1 MGGRVWIGSKARR
14 KAPVLRLRLEKP
26 AYRKPRRF
34 SAVPPRRRLAGGWSK
49 PNYLN
54 QRYDLRYRGH
64 EERFTRKLLIA
75 LIVATFAAPVT
86 VVPLATTGVNHA
98 LGWSM
103 FDMDEARAKSDDVSS
118 GGFPLP
124 SSQSRFGSGDANM
137 LRWNRPLPCTSRT
150 AFYRHR
156 CGRLSDFSGRACGC
170 ADRTTCA
177 DSVDDGQCALLGV
190 MGAFVFAAQMIN
202 FPVGL
207 GTSGHLI
214 GSALLTVALGPAA
227 AAAVMTAILA
237 VQAFVFQDGG
247 VLALGAN
254 VFDIGYR
261 GTLAAYAP
269 IHFLRRGRLRT
280 VGIAAGAFLSVAVSA
295 TLALSELLISGVRMP
310 GPALLTSLGLFA
322 ASGVV
327 EAAIT
332 IAVVRALER
341 LHPRFVEAPR
351 PAMSRPLAVL
361 GVTAVLLAAIGVLFA
376 STTPRHTGKLGQ
388 PCRIGSRGQE
398 LSSFADARLSTAGRR
413 P

>member
-1 MGGRVWIGSKARR
+1 VLIARR
-14 KAPVLRLRLEKP
+14 
-26 AYRKPRRF
+26 
-34 SAVPPRRRLAGGWSK
+34 
-49 PNYLN
+49 
-54 QRYDLRYRGH
+54 
-64 EERFTRKLLIA
+64 
-75 LIVATFAAPVT
+75 
-86 VVPLATTGVNHA
+86 
-98 LGWSM
+98 
-103 FDMDEARAKSDDVSS
+103 ARI
-118 GGFPLP
+118 
-124 SSQSRFGSGDANM
+124 
-137 LRWNRPLPCTSRT
+137 
-150 AFYRHR
+150 
-156 CGRLSDFSGRACGC
+156 
-170 ADRTTCA
+170 
-177 DSVDDGQCALLGV
+177 SVDDGQAPLLGV

-254 VFDIGYR
+254 VFNMAIA

-376 STTPRHTGKLGQ
+376 STTPDTLESLVSRA
-388 PCRIGSRGQE
+388 GSAAAAKSFLPSLMPDYRLPVGGPEWLRRASAGLAGIALMALISVGLVRLLSRRG
-398 LSSFADARLSTAGRR
+398 ARAGGGA
-413 P
+413 